1 MTRTDIAFPFRI
13 AGGSGQA
20 AQATYQD
27 HVDQLIRQVLL
38 TDPGERVNL
47 PQFGAGLRRLLFAP
61 MTSSLGATTKLIVTQ
76 ALAQWIATQIVV
88 QDVTVTT
95 SVDDPGIQDGAIIVT
110 VSYQLVE
117 TRTPRQTVV
126 TVS

>member
-1 MTRTDIAFPFRI
+1 
-13 AGGSGQA
+13 
-20 AQATYQD
+20 
-27 HVDQLIRQVLL
+27 VLL

-47 PQFGAGLRRLLFAP
+47 PQFGAGLRRRLFAP
-61 MTSSLGATTKLIVTQ
+61 MTSSLGATTKLTVTQ
-76 ALAQWIATQIVV
+76 ALAQWIPTQIVV

-117 TRTPRQTVV
+117 TRTPRQTVL